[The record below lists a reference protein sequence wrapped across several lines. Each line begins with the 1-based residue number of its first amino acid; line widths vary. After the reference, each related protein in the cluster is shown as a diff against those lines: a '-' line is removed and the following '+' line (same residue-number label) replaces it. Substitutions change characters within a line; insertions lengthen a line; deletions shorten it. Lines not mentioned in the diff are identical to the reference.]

1 MRGLN
6 IDCAIFALHP
16 EHSDVL
22 GLHQAFD
29 IERSVSVVKVVAD
42 LRARLRRPPFGLDL
56 APPRALLFQMG
67 DSGGIDRPS
76 LGFGKHDAAP
86 ALRLVPDP
94 YFHRSGGYEKL
105 RRLVAGG
112 DLPPW
117 RKRERTI
124 FWRGSATGRSETGD
138 YRDLP
143 RVRLAFLCRDQRRT
157 DVKICH
163 VPQQVREYHD
173 PGAAA
178 AELGRARLMAEW
190 TPMPEFARR
199 RYTID
204 IDGNASAWGLFEKML
219 LGLCILKVGTPCS
232 QWFYPRL
239 TPWEHFVPV
248 QQDLSDLP
256 AAIEWCFAND
266 REAAAIA
273 EAAQRLALEM
283 TFETEM
289 TGAAEAAAE
298 VLMPYDA
305 ATALAAC

>member
-1 MRGLN
+1 VRGLN

-16 EHSDVL
+16 EHIDAL

-29 IERSVSVVKVVAD
+29 VERSVSVVKIVAD
-42 LRARLRRPPFGLDL
+42 LKARLRRPPFELRFE
-56 APPRALLFQMG
+56 PPRALFFQMG
-67 DSGGIDRPS
+67 DGGGIDRPS
-76 LGFGKHDAAP
+76 LGFGKRDAVHG
-86 ALRLVPDP
+86 LRLVPDP

-117 RKRERTI
+117 RKRERAL

-143 RVRLAFLCRDQRRT
+143 RVRLAALCRDQRRT

-163 VPQQVREYHD
+163 VPAQVRQYHD
-173 PGAAA
+173 PETAA
-178 AELGRARLMAEW
+178 AELGRARLTGDW
-190 TPMPEFARR
+190 VPMPEFARR

-204 IDGNASAWGLFEKML
+204 IDGNANAWGLFEKML
-219 LGLCILKVGTPCS
+219 LGLCILKVGTPSS
-232 QWFYPRL
+232 QWFYHRL
-239 TPWEHFVPV
+239 APWEHFIPV

-273 EAAQRLALEM
+273 EAAQRLALEL

-298 VLMPYDA
+298 VLTRYEGA
-305 ATALAAC
+305 GG